1 MIRLLVITITFDS
14 INHKQKKGIIILIFV
29 VKFQMDE
36 IKHCLKPQFL
46 LLIENEVLIS
56 WYKPKDLWIRF
67 KNQSNEI
74 KWQTYSLIKQLEK
87 FGYIRKNYD
96 ESGKLYYSETDR
108 LSEFRIIHCKQKA
121 ANILAEK
128 LKSIELEKSE
138 KVMEIQL
145 TSELNKQLPEIN
157 FCLKNHIKDNQDTVI
172 KLDIKKSIISNILKN
187 IELYIY

>member
-1 MIRLLVITITFDS
+1 
-14 INHKQKKGIIILIFV
+14 
-29 VKFQMDE
+29 MDE
-36 IKHCLKPQFL
+36 IKHCLKPQFI

-56 WYKPKDLWIRF
+56 WYKPKDLWNRF

-74 KWQTYSLIKQLEK
+74 KWRTYSLIKQLEK
-87 FGYIRKNYD
+87 FGYIRKEYD
-96 ESGKLYYSETDR
+96 ESGKLYYSETDK

-121 ANILAEK
+121 TNILAEK

-145 TSELNKQLPEIN
+145 TSELNKQIPEIS
-157 FCLKNHIKDNQDTVI
+157 FCLKNHIKNSQDIIV
-172 KLDIKKSIISNILKN
+172 KLDIKKNIISNILRN